1 MKIIGV
7 FKIPL
12 QTFASKHTNSIM
24 LYSMTGFGRE
34 EASVGHYQIIA
45 EVKSLNGKQSDIN
58 ARLAPALRPYEHE
71 IRSLV
76 NTQLQRG
83 TIEVNISV
91 KQDGVSKPMSIN
103 TQLAKSYYKGMKAI
117 AEELGLNQ
125 EHILATL
132 MTLPEVVAA
141 DQEMLKENDWNAI
154 KKVIDQSV
162 QNLKHHRQIEGAS
175 LQQDLEN
182 CIANIE
188 KSLLEILP
196 FEPLRIERLR
206 TKINSSMEEWVAT
219 ANIDKNR
226 LEQEM
231 IYYIEKI
238 DFSEEKI
245 RLTQHCNYFKE
256 ILHNEEEVKGKKLG
270 FVLQEVGREIN
281 TLGSKANDA
290 DIQKIIVGMKDQL
303 EKAKEQVLNVL

>member
-1 MKIIGV
+1 MHGNTTE
-7 FKIPL
+7 L
-12 QTFASKHTNSIM
+12 M

-34 EASVGHYQIIA
+34 EATIGPFQIVA

-58 ARLAPALRPYEHE
+58 TRIAPVLRPYEHE
-71 IRSLV
+71 IRSMV
-76 NTQLQRG
+76 NSLLGRG
-83 TIEVNISV
+83 TIDITISV

-103 TQLAKSYYKGMKAI
+103 TQLAASYYKGMKEI
-117 AEELGLNQ
+117 SEQLGLPQ
-125 EHILATL
+125 ENILATL
-132 MTLPEVVAA
+132 MVMPEIVSPE
-141 DQEMLKENDWNAI
+141 QEMLKEEDWHAMKAVIAHALDNLRTHR
-154 KKVIDQSV
+154 KV
-162 QNLKHHRQIEGAS
+162 EGVS
-175 LQQDLEN
+175 LQQDLEG

-188 KSLLEILP
+188 KGLSEILP
-196 FEPLRIERLR
+196 YEPLRIERLR
-206 TKINSSMEEWVAT
+206 SRINASLEEWVSV

-245 RLTQHCNYFKE
+245 RLIQHCNYFRE
-256 ILHNEEEVKGKKLG
+256 VLNSNEEVKGKKLG

>member
-1 MKIIGV
+1 
-7 FKIPL
+7 
-12 QTFASKHTNSIM
+12 M

-34 EASVGHYQIIA
+34 EAAIANYQIVA

-58 ARLAPALRPYEHE
+58 TRIAPVLRPYEHE
-71 IRSLV
+71 IRSLI
-76 NTQLQRG
+76 NTRLGRG
-83 TIEVNISV
+83 TIDITISV

-103 TQLAKSYYKGMKAI
+103 TNLAQSYYKGMQEI
-117 AEELGLNQ
+117 ATQLGLPQ
-125 EHILATL
+125 ENILATL
-132 MTLPEVVAA
+132 MSMPEIVAP
-141 DQEMLKENDWNAI
+141 DQESLQEDDWNAM
-154 KKVIDQSV
+154 KDVIV
-162 QNLKHHRQIEGAS
+162 AAVENLRAHRKAEGIS

-182 CIANIE
+182 CIVNIE
-188 KSLLEILP
+188 KGLQEILP
-196 FEPLRIERLR
+196 FEPLRIDRLR
-206 TKINSSMEEWVAT
+206 SKINTSMEEWVAA

-226 LEQEM
+226 LEQEL

-245 RLTQHCNYFKE
+245 RLTQHCNYFRE

-303 EKAKEQVLNVL
+303 EKAKEQILNVL

>member
-1 MKIIGV
+1 
-7 FKIPL
+7 
-12 QTFASKHTNSIM
+12 
-24 LYSMTGFGRE
+24 MTGFGRV
-34 EASVGHYQIIA
+34 EATVKSYQLVVEI
-45 EVKSLNGKQSDIN
+45 KSLNGKQLDIN
-58 ARLAPALRPYEHE
+58 TRITSLLRPYEHE
-71 IRSLV
+71 IR
-76 NTQLQRG
+76 NIITAQLGRG
-83 TIEVNISV
+83 TVEVSISV

-103 TQLAKSYYKGMKAI
+103 GQLALSYYKGITAI
-117 AEELGLNQ
+117 ADELQLSKEN
-125 EHILATL
+125 ILATL

-141 DQEMLKENDWNAI
+141 DQDALNEDDWATMKTHIAAAVAQLKT
-154 KKVIDQSV
+154 
-162 QNLKHHRQIEGAS
+162 HRQTEGKS

-188 KSLLEILP
+188 NGLKDILP
-196 FEPLRIERLR
+196 FEPLRIQRLR
-206 TKINSSMEEWVAT
+206 SKINTSMEEWVAA

-226 LEQEM
+226 LEQEL

-245 RLTQHCNYFKE
+245 RLTQHCNYFREVLENKD
-256 ILHNEEEVKGKKLG
+256 EVKGKKLG

-290 DIQKIIVGMKDQL
+290 DIQRIIVDMKDQL

>member
-1 MKIIGV
+1 
-7 FKIPL
+7 
-12 QTFASKHTNSIM
+12 M

-34 EASVGHYQIIA
+34 EAAVGPYQIVA

-58 ARLAPALRPYEHE
+58 TRIAPVLRPYESE
-71 IRSLV
+71 IRSMV
-76 NTQLQRG
+76 NTKLGRG
-83 TIEVNISV
+83 TIDLTISV

-103 TQLAKSYYKGMKAI
+103 TNLAKSYYKGMLQI
-117 AEELGLNQ
+117 ATELGLPQ
-125 EHILATL
+125 ENILATL
-132 MTLPEVVAA
+132 MSMPEIVAP
-141 DQEMLKENDWNAI
+141 DQESLEENDWHAMRNVIEIAI
-154 KKVIDQSV
+154 N
-162 QNLKHHRQIEGAS
+162 NLRNHRQVEGVS
-175 LQQDLEN
+175 LNKDLEN

-188 KSLLEILP
+188 KGLQEILP

-206 TKINSSMEEWVAT
+206 AKINTSMEEWVAT

-245 RLTQHCNYFKE
+245 RLTQHCNYFRE
-256 ILHNEEEVKGKKLG
+256 ILNNNDEIKGKKLG

-290 DIQKIIVGMKDQL
+290 DIQRIIVDMKDQL

>member
-1 MKIIGV
+1 
-7 FKIPL
+7 
-12 QTFASKHTNSIM
+12 M

-34 EASVGHYQIIA
+34 EASIGNYQIIA

-58 ARLAPALRPYEHE
+58 TRLAPALRPYEHE
-71 IRSLV
+71 IRSMLT
-76 NTQLQRG
+76 NQLLRG
-83 TIEVNISV
+83 TIDVTISL
-91 KQDGVSKPMSIN
+91 KQDGISKPMSIN
-103 TQLAKSYYKGMKAI
+103 VQLAKNYYKGMQAI
-117 AEELGLNQ
+117 AQELGLTQDN
-125 EHILATL
+125 ILATL
-132 MTLPEVVAA
+132 MSLPEVVSA
-141 DQEMLKENDWNAI
+141 DQELLKEEHWLEMKNVIALAI
-154 KKVIDQSV
+154 
-162 QNLKHHRQIEGAS
+162 QNLKTHRQIEGAS
-175 LQQDLEN
+175 LQNDLEN
-182 CIANIE
+182 CITNIE
-188 KSLLEILP
+188 NGVQEILP

-206 TKINSSMEEWVAT
+206 SKINSSMEEWVAA

-245 RLTQHCNYFKE
+245 RLKQHCNYFRE
-256 ILHNEEEVKGKKLG
+256 ILESQEDVKGKKLG

>member
-1 MKIIGV
+1 
-7 FKIPL
+7 
-12 QTFASKHTNSIM
+12 
-24 LYSMTGFGRE
+24 MTGFGRE
-34 EASVGHYQIIA
+34 EASVSNYQIIA
-45 EVKSLNGKQSDIN
+45 EIKSLNGKQSDVN
-58 ARLAPALRPYEHE
+58 TRLAPALRPYEHE

-83 TIEVNISV
+83 TIDVTISV

-103 TQLAKSYYKGMKAI
+103 TQLAKSYYKGMQEI
-117 AEELGLNQ
+117 AQELGLSQ
-125 EHILATL
+125 ENILATL
-132 MTLPEVVAA
+132 MSLPEVVSA
-141 DQEMLKENDWNAI
+141 DQELLKEDDWNAM
-154 KKVIDQSV
+154 KQVIAQAV
-162 QNLKHHRQIEGAS
+162 QNLRNHRQIEGAS
-175 LQQDLEN
+175 LQQDLLN
-182 CIANIE
+182 CISNIE
-188 KSLLEILP
+188 KGLQEILP

-206 TKINSSMEEWVAT
+206 SKINSSMEEWVAT

-245 RLTQHCNYFKE
+245 RLTQHCNYFRE
-256 ILHNEEEVKGKKLG
+256 ILNSDEEVKGKKLG
-270 FVLQEVGREIN
+270 FILQEVGREIN

>member
-1 MKIIGV
+1 
-7 FKIPL
+7 
-12 QTFASKHTNSIM
+12 M

-34 EASVGHYQIIA
+34 EAAIGNYQIIA
-45 EVKSLNGKQSDIN
+45 EIKSLNGKQSDIN
-58 ARLAPALRPYEHE
+58 TRLAPALRPYEHE
-71 IRSLV
+71 IRSLI

-83 TIEVNISV
+83 TIDVTISV

-103 TQLAKSYYKGMKAI
+103 TQLAKSYYKGMQEI
-117 AEELGLNQ
+117 ATELGLPQ
-125 EHILATL
+125 EHILSTL
-132 MTLPEVVAA
+132 MTMPEIVSP
-141 DQEMLKENDWNAI
+141 DQELLKEEDWKAM
-154 KKVIDQSV
+154 KEVIAHSID
-162 QNLKHHRQIEGAS
+162 NLRQHRQTEGAS
-175 LQQDLEN
+175 LAQDLEN
-182 CIANIE
+182 CISNIE
-188 KSLLEILP
+188 KSLKEILP

-206 TKINSSMEEWVAT
+206 SKINTSMEEWVAA

-226 LEQEM
+226 LEQEL

-245 RLTQHCNYFKE
+245 RLTQHCNYFRE
-256 ILHNEEEVKGKKLG
+256 ILSNDEEVKGKKLG
-270 FVLQEVGREIN
+270 FILQEVGREIN

>member
-1 MKIIGV
+1 
-7 FKIPL
+7 
-12 QTFASKHTNSIM
+12 M

-34 EASVGHYQIIA
+34 EAAVGAYQVVA
-45 EVKSLNGKQSDIN
+45 EIKSLNGKQSDLNTRI
-58 ARLAPALRPYEHE
+58 APLLRPYEHE

-76 NTQLQRG
+76 NNRLGRG
-83 TIEVNISV
+83 TIDITIQV

-103 TQLAKSYYKGMKAI
+103 TNLALSYYRGISDI
-117 AEELGLNQ
+117 AAQLGLSQ
-125 EHILATL
+125 ENILATL
-132 MTLPEVVAA
+132 MGMPEVVSAEQDA
-141 DQEMLKENDWNAI
+141 LPENDWLAI
-154 KKVIDQSV
+154 REVIVTAVEKLRLHRKVEGESLAEDLGNCISNIE
-162 QNLKHHRQIEGAS
+162 QNL
-175 LQQDLEN
+175 QQ
-182 CIANIE
+182 
-188 KSLLEILP
+188 ILP
-196 FEPLRIERLR
+196 YEPLRIERMR
-206 TKINSSMEEWVAT
+206 ARINTSLEDWVAA

-245 RLTQHCNYFKE
+245 RLVQHCNYFRE
-256 ILHNEEEVKGKKLG
+256 ILGNSEEIKGKKLG

-290 DIQKIIVGMKDQL
+290 DIQKIIVNMKDQL

>member
-1 MKIIGV
+1 
-7 FKIPL
+7 
-12 QTFASKHTNSIM
+12 M

-34 EASVGHYQIIA
+34 EAAIGNYQIIA
-45 EVKSLNGKQSDIN
+45 EIKSLNGKQSDIN
-58 ARLAPALRPYEHE
+58 TRLAPALRPYEHE
-71 IRSLV
+71 IRSLI

-83 TIEVNISV
+83 TIDVTISV

-103 TQLAKSYYKGMKAI
+103 TQLAKSYYKGMQEI
-117 AEELGLNQ
+117 ANELGLPQ
-125 EHILATL
+125 EHILSTL
-132 MTLPEVVAA
+132 MAMPEIVSP
-141 DQEMLKENDWNAI
+141 DQELLKEEDWKAM
-154 KKVIDQSV
+154 KEVITHSIN
-162 QNLKHHRQIEGAS
+162 NLRHHRQIEGAS
-175 LQQDLEN
+175 LSQDLEN
-182 CIANIE
+182 CISNIE
-188 KSLLEILP
+188 KSLQEILP

-206 TKINSSMEEWVAT
+206 SKINTSMEEWVAA

-226 LEQEM
+226 LEQEL

-245 RLTQHCNYFKE
+245 RLTQHCNYFRE
-256 ILHNEEEVKGKKLG
+256 ILNNEEEVKGKKLG
-270 FVLQEVGREIN
+270 FILQEVGREIN

>member
-1 MKIIGV
+1 
-7 FKIPL
+7 
-12 QTFASKHTNSIM
+12 
-24 LYSMTGFGRE
+24 MTGFGRE
-34 EASVGHYQIIA
+34 EATIGSYQIVA
-45 EVKSLNGKQSDIN
+45 EIKSLNGKQSDVNTRI
-58 ARLAPALRPYEHE
+58 APVLRPYEGE
-71 IRSLV
+71 IRALV
-76 NTQLQRG
+76 NAKLGRG
-83 TIEVNISV
+83 TIDITISV

-103 TQLAKSYYKGMKAI
+103 TNLAKSYYKGMLEI
-117 AEELGLNQ
+117 ATELGLPHEN
-125 EHILATL
+125 ILATL
-132 MTLPEVVAA
+132 MTMPEIVAP
-141 DQEMLKENDWNAI
+141 DQEALQEEDWTAMKTVIATAVEN
-154 KKVIDQSV
+154 
-162 QNLKHHRQIEGAS
+162 LRTHRRVEGVS

-182 CIANIE
+182 CIQNIE
-188 KSLLEILP
+188 NGLQEILP

-206 TKINSSMEEWVAT
+206 SKINTSMEEWVAA

-245 RLTQHCNYFKE
+245 RLSQHCNYFRE
-256 ILHNEEEVKGKKLG
+256 ILGNEEEVKGKKLG

-303 EKAKEQVLNVL
+303 EKAKEQILNVL

>member
-1 MKIIGV
+1 
-7 FKIPL
+7 
-12 QTFASKHTNSIM
+12 M

-34 EASVGHYQIIA
+34 EAAVGPYQIVA

-58 ARLAPALRPYEHE
+58 TRIAPVLRPYESE
-71 IRSLV
+71 IRGMV
-76 NTQLQRG
+76 NTKLGRG
-83 TIEVNISV
+83 TIDLTISV

-103 TQLAKSYYKGMKAI
+103 TNLAKSYYKGMLQI
-117 AEELGLNQ
+117 ATELGLPQ
-125 EHILATL
+125 ENILATL
-132 MTLPEVVAA
+132 MSMPEIVAP
-141 DQEMLKENDWNAI
+141 DQESLEENDWHAMRNVIEIAI
-154 KKVIDQSV
+154 N
-162 QNLKHHRQIEGAS
+162 NLRNHRQVEGVS
-175 LQQDLEN
+175 LNKDLEN

-188 KSLLEILP
+188 KGLQEILP

-206 TKINSSMEEWVAT
+206 AKINTSMEEWVAT

-245 RLTQHCNYFKE
+245 RLTQHCNYFRE
-256 ILHNEEEVKGKKLG
+256 ILNNNDEIKGKKLG

-290 DIQKIIVGMKDQL
+290 DIQRIIVDMKDQL